1 MATDERFRLCGGTFL
16 TLLLQARK
24 QRTAAR
30 KNSSGERDGLSD
42 GEVFAGLLRV
52 VQPNFETP
60 AGRSFVTYTSSYKAC
75 RLSSNEYLPFDKSS
89 IIEKFNSA
97 LLDNYSSVLKRMCEF
112 TSCYLDEQNKGEWL
126 ICAILEIISKDDEI
140 NDEPFY
146 IDRYGKRY
154 SKEKIMEAD
163 SVEFQPFLLG
173 VWNFIVNYRFDN
185 SVGADTYERWHQKG
199 TTRSRPKFISQ
210 IGMNWRRDIEVVY
223 LSLNAIDEEEE
234 EQDPYV
240 VPSNKEALLLPGGI
254 APELTG
260 EAPWILI
267 PKGILPAVTDFSE
280 YLDNAYDKY
289 SHVKTLLYSD
299 APRDFYDFYVCN
311 DISQKIYTKKSS
323 YKIKRIKDVSVKK
336 LKDCSNFIL
345 ISGTGGLGK
354 SMMMRHLLLDAADN
368 FDDLNKVPIFIPL
381 KDYDSTY
388 RGIVEY
394 IYEKYESLGGKGNM
408 KEFSELLEVGKCL
421 LLFDGLDEIRSDF
434 RKTFELQL
442 DLFADKYTDNMFIIS
457 SRPTG
462 PFVSLNRFT
471 VLELCPFSKEQAL
484 MLIDKLDFR
493 PDEPTIKKRFREE
506 LEFSLYYTHMEFTQN
521 PLLLTIMLMTYEQFA
536 EIPSKMHIF
545 YREAYVAL
553 SQKHDASKGAYK
565 RVLKTG
571 LTADRF
577 AEYFAEFCARSYRD
591 ERFEFTEVQF
601 EKYFNE
607 LRERQKGLEEVTAS
621 DFRDDLVGN
630 MCLMF
635 YESGK
640 YHFTHRSF
648 QEYFCALYF
657 SKQKDRT
664 LGHIG
669 DFFENKKSRH
679 YTDKTFNMLYDM
691 IPEKIEE
698 YIFEPFLTSLFRE
711 CDEQEGYWT
720 FLQRMYPVLYYED
733 GETSGYSINE
743 PDSFLYDFIAH
754 NVLACHTFGNE
765 DLPQDERFV
774 VNEWVYLDEAF
785 EDPDYDTNE
794 LIELKEV
801 PWEYKR
807 EYGDPEIVGTNYEIQ
822 ISNLLNDPE
831 SFDDVVSLL
840 ENDEFPLKAEF
851 VKVREYMQKLIDEK
865 ETVGDDLF
873 DMFL

>member
-1 MATDERFRLCGGTFL
+1 M
-16 TLLLQARK
+16 
-24 QRTAAR
+24 
-30 KNSSGERDGLSD
+30 
-42 GEVFAGLLRV
+42 
-52 VQPNFETP
+52 
-60 AGRSFVTYTSSYKAC
+60 
-75 RLSSNEYLPFDKSS
+75 
-89 IIEKFNSA
+89 
-97 LLDNYSSVLKRMCEF
+97 
-112 TSCYLDEQNKGEWL
+112 
-126 ICAILEIISKDDEI
+126 
-140 NDEPFY
+140 
-146 IDRYGKRY
+146 
-154 SKEKIMEAD
+154 
-163 SVEFQPFLLG
+163 
-173 VWNFIVNYRFDN
+173 
-185 SVGADTYERWHQKG
+185 
-199 TTRSRPKFISQ
+199 
-210 IGMNWRRDIEVVY
+210 
-223 LSLNAIDEEEE
+223 
-234 EQDPYV
+234 
-240 VPSNKEALLLPGGI
+240 
-254 APELTG
+254 
-260 EAPWILI
+260 
-267 PKGILPAVTDFSE
+267 
-280 YLDNAYDKY
+280 
-289 SHVKTLLYSD
+289 
-299 APRDFYDFYVCN
+299 
-311 DISQKIYTKKSS
+311 
-323 YKIKRIKDVSVKK
+323 
-336 LKDCSNFIL
+336 
-345 ISGTGGLGK
+345 
-354 SMMMRHLLLDAADN
+354 
-368 FDDLNKVPIFIPL
+368 
-381 KDYDSTY
+381 
-388 RGIVEY
+388 
-394 IYEKYESLGGKGNM
+394 
-408 KEFSELLEVGKCL
+408 
-421 LLFDGLDEIRSDF
+421 
-434 RKTFELQL
+434 
-442 DLFADKYTDNMFIIS
+442 
-457 SRPTG
+457 
-462 PFVSLNRFT
+462 
-471 VLELCPFSKEQAL
+471 
-484 MLIDKLDFR
+484 
-493 PDEPTIKKRFREE
+493 
-506 LEFSLYYTHMEFTQN
+506 
-521 PLLLTIMLMTYEQFA
+521 
-536 EIPSKMHIF
+536 
-545 YREAYVAL
+545 
-553 SQKHDASKGAYK
+553 
-565 RVLKTG
+565 LKTG
-571 LTADRF
+571 LTADRY
-577 AEYFAEFCARSYRD
+577 AEDFAEFCARSYRD